1 MAVLQE
7 SWEKHQPGGIDLGEL
22 DGAAEDEHGLNTN
35 LVLTVG
41 ILAPCATLVHNR
53 RVTVTVEEEVAMY
66 INNKKR
72 RDLLKMEDDHEVQV
86 VVVSREDLS
95 PEFLKFD
102 CEDGNGREVRVGDI

>member
-1 MAVLQE
+1 VKSAESMAIEVIRKLIMCAQ
-7 SWEKHQPGGIDLGEL
+7 
-22 DGAAEDEHGLNTN
+22 TT
-35 LVLTVG
+35 TVK
-41 ILAPCATLVHNR
+41 
-53 RVTVTVEEEVAMY
+53 RVTVTVEDEVAMY